1 MLHAAV
7 DDTHICNGEPSLLCF
22 LYIIRIELSSLGTIG
37 HLHVQ
42 VCGSVIATDNVYLS
56 LSAVICF
63 WTKISS
69 HHIVLDLTEGAWK
82 RQPLTHGAV
91 IWIETKRKTL
101 RY

>member
-1 MLHAAV
+1 MGRPPFFV
-7 DDTHICNGEPSLLCF
+7 F

-56 LSAVICF
+56 LSTVICF

-69 HHIVLDLTEGAWK
+69 RHIVPDLTEGAWK

-91 IWIETKRKTL
+91 IWIETNRKTL